1 MNDAV
6 QRPYQNA
13 VEFNSPYKA
22 LKKTEQAWVPKLK
35 QLLFELKKLQKM
47 HVITRRF

>member
-1 MNDAV
+1 MCIMNDAV

-22 LKKTEQAWVPKLK
+22 LKKTEQA
-35 QLLFELKKLQKM
+35 
-47 HVITRRF
+47 